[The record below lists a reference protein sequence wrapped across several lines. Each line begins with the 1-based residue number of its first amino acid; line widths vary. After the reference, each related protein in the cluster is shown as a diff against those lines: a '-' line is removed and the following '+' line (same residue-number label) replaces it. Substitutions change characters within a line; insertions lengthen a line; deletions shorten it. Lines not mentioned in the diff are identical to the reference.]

1 MTDDEQLKQVLREV
15 ASAPPPATGFPLV
28 TQIRAAWRR
37 ALLGALVVAAVAVV
51 VVLFVS

>member
-15 ASAPPPATGFPLV
+15 ASAPPPAAGFPLV

-37 ALLGALVVAAVAVV
+37 ALLVTLVVAATAVIA
-51 VVLFVS
+51 VLFVS